1 MRRDGRKAAVDYEVV
16 CCSLRRFTEAVM
28 ANPMFPAYNREIM
41 QKNGRNRR
49 LVLFNVCLGLFMVA
63 LDQRVLLVALPTLTR
78 TFQTNLTTIQ
88 WTLLIYDLTLIGLV
102 ITVGRMGDLFGRKR
116 FYITGFLLFIFG
128 SALCGF
134 SQSPAQLI
142 LFRFLQA
149 IGGSMLTANGRAI
162 VSMVFPPEER
172 GKALGYTSM
181 ALHTGFLTGPTLGG
195 FLIDSLGWRWIFY
208 INLPIGIFGAYLA
221 RKTME
226 ETGGEEKE
234 VKIDFLGASL
244 LFLANT
250 VFLYAMNEIPRL
262 GFGNLIAVSSFL
274 LSVIALS
281 SFILTELRVQTPILS
296 LSLFRSRLFTFAN
309 LSLIF
314 ITSTQAAIQFLMPFY
329 LQSIM
334 GFSPSQ
340 MGWIII
346 TNSIVIVM
354 VAPIAG
360 RLSDRFGS
368 RLLCTA
374 GSGLIVLGQFFIA
387 SLARGSSIPRIMF
400 PLALSGLG
408 IAIFNTPNQNAIL
421 GSAPPDKVGAAAGMA
436 VTTGRIGASCGVA
449 FCTTLFTYGLTIAG
463 LTRAQVELPQSWG
476 SFPTVFMRTFNHTV
490 HVINF
495 FTLLAV
501 FFSALRG
508 GRKATQ

>member
-1 MRRDGRKAAVDYEVV
+1 MPRNAGH
-16 CCSLRRFTEAVM
+16 
-28 ANPMFPAYNREIM
+28 
-41 QKNGRNRR
+41 RNRR

-78 TFQTNLTTIQ
+78 SFRTNLTTIQ

-102 ITVGRMGDLFGRKR
+102 ITLGRMGDLFGRKR
-116 FYITGFLLFIFG
+116 FYISGFLLFIFG
-128 SALCGF
+128 SGLCGL
-134 SQSPAQLI
+134 SQSPGQLI
-142 LFRFLQA
+142 VFRLVQA

-181 ALHTGFLTGPTLGG
+181 ALHTGFLAGPTLGG
-195 FLIDSLGWRWIFY
+195 FLIDTLGWRWIFY
-208 INLPIGIFGAYLA
+208 INLPIGLFGAYLA
-221 RKTME
+221 RKSME
-226 ETGGEEKE
+226 ETGEEKKE
-234 VKIDFLGASL
+234 VKIDFSGAAL

-250 VFLYAMNEIPRL
+250 AFLYAMNELPHL
-262 GFGNLIAVSSFL
+262 GLRDAIAISSLL
-274 LSVIALS
+274 LSVIALVL
-281 SFILTELRVQTPILS
+281 FILTELRAEIPILS
-296 LSLFRSRLFTFAN
+296 LSLFRSRLFSFAN
-309 LSLIF
+309 LSLF
-314 ITSTQAAIQFLMPFY
+314 FVTLTQAAIQFLMPFY

-346 TNSIVIVM
+346 TNSVVIVM

-368 RLLCTA
+368 RLLCTI
-374 GSGLIVLGQFFIA
+374 GSSLIVLGQFFIA
-387 SLARGSSIPRIMF
+387 SLTRGSPIPRIMF

-421 GSAPPDKVGAAAGMA
+421 GSAPQDKVGAAAGMV

-449 FCTTLFTYGLTIAG
+449 FCTTLFTYGLALAG
-463 LTRAQVELPQSWG
+463 LTRNQIELPESWASVPDIFVG
-476 SFPTVFMRTFNHTV
+476 TFNHTV
-490 HVINF
+490 HIINF
-495 FTLLAV
+495 FTILAV

-508 GRKATQ
+508 GRKAKQP